1 LIHGSLVHTMTQLV
15 LSYVKMCML
24 KIIIFLSPC
33 SCLHYK
39 NPTVSTGTYIIAAS
53 DVQLGWLCANGCDCW
68 DLCIIAMYYEDL
80 HLFFEFLQSKQQVFK
95 YLSQFGQGC

>member
-1 LIHGSLVHTMTQLV
+1 MTQLV

-39 NPTVSTGTYIIAAS
+39 NPTASTGTYIIAAS
-53 DVQLGWLCANGCDCW
+53 D
-68 DLCIIAMYYEDL
+68 E
-80 HLFFEFLQSKQQVFK
+80 SKQHVMVASLEK
-95 YLSQFGQGC
+95 KHMANDATAIIVA